1 MPGTVHHVFT
11 NAIPDGTNTNIVR
24 PADWNSSHAFT
35 YAAVGSEISGAFSN
49 LNGISFGTEAGGGL
63 TASYTVP
70 VTTAALTT
78 QNAQQVS
85 AANGSYTFTNL
96 SFSNANGVSFGTSAG
111 SAITASHNAL
121 TTAMASNRGSDFVAA
136 SAAFAGTSASGTIAS
151 NGISVS
157 IGPYITT
164 GMLSNAATISNIKV
178 SAGTLSANRSDI
190 TFSNANGVSFGLET
204 NGVVTGS
211 IAGAIVNSIFQ
222 GGVSTGGNT
231 AGTTGMASLRLAFV
245 GGSNISLSQSL
256 DLLAN
261 SGTITINGGGGGNV
275 NFSAGTTS
283 SALDSV
289 VFSNSNGVSFG
300 LNGSTITASVAAAA
314 KTLTQFMLNNWH
326 SGSLANSLNAQS
338 VYFNYFFIHDVLS
351 FSGLQIVKSFSAA
364 APGATSEASTGTA
377 RFTMT
382 DGVTLFTRV
391 AADISSSQLSSY
403 LTLSGGFT
411 AGLSYSGTSQSFAM
425 SWVTNSAG
433 GTKSFGVTSS
443 DSGWDRFITGRRS
456 LFLPYA
462 GTINS
467 GEYFICFANKSTS
480 ATTQSNIAI
489 LSASYLCF
497 SNQSLSFLPL
507 GEASSDSFRRMLG
520 GGWFAPDG
528 GFGNPASSLLTASTT
543 TIAQSIIPINPAY
556 TAIVAQF
563 IARSLF

>member
-164 GMLSNAATISNIKV
+164 AMLSNAATISNIKV

-190 TFSNANGVSFGLET
+190 TFANSNNVTFGLNT
-204 NGVVTGS
+204 NGVITAS
-211 IAGAIVNSIFQ
+211 APNAGA
-222 GGVSTGGNT
+222 G
-231 AGTTGMASLRLAFV
+231 A
-245 GGSNISLSQSL
+245 
-256 DLLAN
+256 
-261 SGTITINGGGGGNV
+261 V

-300 LNGSTITASVAAAA
+300 LNGSTITASVAAGAA
-314 KTLTQFMLNNWH
+314 LTVTQFMPVPFI
-326 SGSLANSLNAQS
+326 SGSQTTSESPTTFLMHGFTAPNHFA
-338 VYFNYFFIHDVLS
+338 
-351 FSGLQIVKSFSAA
+351 FSGVQVLKSFTLSV
-364 APGATSEASTGTA
+364 PGATSQASTGAA
-377 RFTMT
+377 RWSYSH
-382 DGVTLFTRV
+382 GLTLFQPVNTSN
-391 AADISSSQLSSY
+391 SSSQLTTIASGSLG
-403 LTLSGGFT
+403 LTF
-411 AGLSYSGTSQSFAM
+411 AASYSGTSQSFEAH
-425 SWVTNSAG
+425 WVTDTTG
-433 GTKSFGVTSS
+433 GTTSFATTSS
-443 DSGWDRFITGRRS
+443 DGAWTQF
-456 LFLPYA
+456 A
-462 GTINS
+462 GAPRVLQIPMVATLS
-467 GEYFICFANKSTS
+467 PGEYFAVHRHSTTT
-480 ATTQSNIAI
+480 ATTQSA
-489 LSASYLCF
+489 LVLASMSDFHITAQSMSVCSIGFNRNNNSVPSMGGMYLM
-497 SNQSLSFLPL
+497 
-507 GEASSDSFRRMLG
+507 EG
-520 GGWFAPDG
+520 GVCA
-528 GFGNPASSLLTASTT
+528 LLTTITT
-543 TIAQSIIPINPAY
+543 NNTMNRSVLGNTPTFRARHM
-556 TAIVAQF
+556 QF
-563 IARSLF
+563 INKAIP